1 MLWICLLLILATS
14 MKVDYTLFVKISHY
28 LVVDFRVILF
38 KNLDRQTLLVPLF
51 YFAFGFLKD
60 WQITLPVDKLL
71 ERGFYSLAILGHVL
85 LIFKESYQIPNN
97 SRSAC
102 FM

>member
-1 MLWICLLLILATS
+1 

-60 WQITLPVDKLL
+60 W
-71 ERGFYSLAILGHVL
+71 
-85 LIFKESYQIPNN
+85 
-97 SRSAC
+97 
-102 FM
+102 